1 MYHSNNTLRTVTAEK
16 RRARTKKRAE
26 QKTHRE
32 RERKRERKGQREEP
46 AFFSFTCAFSI
57 CSSLWTTTR
66 ELEFIKR
73 NREKKSALTDRERKR
88 RRKGREKEEED
99 ARGKR
104 RARER
109 RKKDAHERCS
119 RRR

>member
-1 MYHSNNTLRTVTAEK
+1 M
-16 RRARTKKRAE
+16 
-26 QKTHRE
+26 
-32 RERKRERKGQREEP
+32 
-46 AFFSFTCAFSI
+46 FSFTRAFSI
-57 CSSLWTTTR
+57 CSSLWTTDSR
-66 ELEFIKR
+66 ELEFITQYKGK
-73 NREKKSALTDRERKR
+73 EESALTDRERKR
-88 RRKGREKEEED
+88 RRKGREKEEEEEEEEED